1 MQLFNKSSKSVFLKE
16 DSDTDKYIAKLIDL
30 QKKATGN
37 IRDKIDLEI
46 KLASIGQFGEKN
58 IAFELKN
65 SGIPM
70 YILHDIYLE
79 VDDLT
84 AQIDYIV
91 VTEKII
97 FVLECKNLIGDITI
111 DKDGNFIRD
120 YQLGKRKI
128 REGIYSPITQNARHL
143 ELLRQIR
150 RTSKNNIISKFLF
163 DKYFDDNYK
172 SLVVLA
178 NPKTIINDRYAKKEI
193 KDMIIRADQLIKYIK
208 DANTRSDLPSSNDD
222 KMRSLAI
229 EILSLHRPNKSDYT
243 RKYKSLLEDMNNNQ
257 ENRNESIDAFSNK
270 KEDLYRE
277 LKTFRLDRSREEGIR
292 AYYIFTDAQLMDLI
306 DKLPNN
312 KAGLRN
318 ILGFGD
324 LKVEKYGDDIL
335 KIINGD

>member
-318 ILGFGD
+318 IPGFGD

>member
-46 KLASIGQFGEKN
+46 KLANIGQFGEKN

-312 KAGLRN
+312 KAGLRS
-318 ILGFGD
+318 IPGFGD